1 MAQKIEIE
9 IQTDSPLEARSR
21 KELLQSLANVP
32 IDVLEKIAQLNTQ
45 KGIDNLRSKW
55 GMIKMF
61 C

>member
-9 IQTDSPLEARSR
+9 IQASNPLEARSK
-21 KELLQSLANVP
+21 KELLQSIANAP

-45 KGIDNLRSKW
+45 KGIENLRSKW